1 MWRLQTRAKR
11 TLKGSSIL
19 ADDETFI
26 EWRPD
31 WTPEE
36 QAQVDEGVLALRR
49 RISLLKALRE
59 RLGLSQLELS
69 EILETTQS
77 NVSKMEAKA
86 DPRLSVIRKLVEH
99 QGGRLKIVAEF
110 PDKELELPL

>member
-1 MWRLQTRAKR
+1 MKE
-11 TLKGSSIL
+11 
-19 ADDETFI
+19 ETFI
-26 EWRPD
+26 EWRPE
-31 WTPEE
+31 WSPEE
-36 QAQVDEGVLALRR
+36 QKQVDEAVVYLTKQV
-49 RISLLKALRE
+49 SLLKALRE
-59 RLGLSQLELS
+59 QLGLSQLELS
-69 EILETTQS
+69 DILGTTQS

>member
-1 MWRLQTRAKR
+1 MTDIKYV
-11 TLKGSSIL
+11 
-19 ADDETFI
+19 

-31 WTPEE
+31 LTRDEE
-36 QAQVDEGVLALRR
+36 QEVAASVAYLKK

-59 RLGLSQLELS
+59 QLGLSQLELS
-69 EILETTQS
+69 DILETSQS
-77 NVSKMEAKA
+77 NVSKMEARA

-110 PDKELELPL
+110 PDRELELPL

>member
-1 MWRLQTRAKR
+1 MTDIKY
-11 TLKGSSIL
+11 S
-19 ADDETFI
+19 D
-26 EWRPD
+26 WRPKL
-31 WTPEE
+31 TPDEE
-36 QAQVDEGVLALRR
+36 HEVAAGVIALKRQ
-49 RISLLKALRE
+49 ISLLKALRE

-69 EILETTQS
+69 EILETSQS

>member
-1 MWRLQTRAKR
+1 MTDIKY
-11 TLKGSSIL
+11 
-19 ADDETFI
+19 AD
-26 EWRPD
+26 WRPEL
-31 WTPEE
+31 TPDEE
-36 QAQVDEGVLALRR
+36 REVAQTVAHLKKQV
-49 RISLLKALRE
+49 SLLRALRE
-59 RLGLSQLELS
+59 QLGLSQLELS

>member
-1 MWRLQTRAKR
+1 MTDIKY
-11 TLKGSSIL
+11 S
-19 ADDETFI
+19 D
-26 EWRPD
+26 WRPKL
-31 WTPEE
+31 TPDEE
-36 QAQVDEGVLALRR
+36 REVAETVAYLKQQV
-49 RISLLKALRE
+49 SLLKALRE

>member
-1 MWRLQTRAKR
+1 MTDVKY
-11 TLKGSSIL
+11 S
-19 ADDETFI
+19 
-26 EWRPD
+26 EWRPQF
-31 WTPEE
+31 TPEE
-36 QAQVDEGVLALRR
+36 EQRIAEGVVALKRQ
-49 RISLLKALRE
+49 ISLLKALRE

-69 EILETTQS
+69 EILETSQS

-110 PDKELELPL
+110 PDTELELPL